1 MTQPGTSPS
10 TSTTSHTR
18 EQLLRM
24 LKRDPTSVPRA
35 EIKAAFQDGRLGDE
49 DLDIPTLAG
58 MKRISELLDDL
69 EPAPPDPTPGSAK
82 ARRRA
87 TGRRNTDAPLDT
99 SPPPRPLSEVD
110 HALAVMAARV
120 ESLERWSASAR
131 STSSRC
137 GASSTRWVPAGRCG
151 VCGWASWWPCCS
163 RWPRSW
169 SRSLADPAAARQRG
183 SRRSRATSSSHGA
196 LPLDGRAVA
205 VAGQDGE
212 VRSRASR
219 GG

>member
-1 MTQPGTSPS
+1 MTQQGTSPS
-10 TSTTSHTR
+10 TGTTVHTR

-24 LKRDPTSVPRA
+24 LKRDPASVSRA

-87 TGRRNTDAPLDT
+87 TGRRNTDAPPDM

-120 ESLERWSASAR
+120 ESLERLVREREIDIESLR
-131 STSSRC
+131 RKIDEV
-137 GASSTRWVPAGRCG
+137 GAG
-151 VCGWASWWPCCS
+151 
-163 RWPRSW
+163 
-169 SRSLADPAAARQRG
+169 
-183 SRRSRATSSSHGA
+183 GA
-196 LPLDGRAVA
+196 LRRLWMGVVVAVLLAVA
-205 VAGQDGE
+205 ALVVAFA
-212 VRSRASR
+212 R
-219 GG
+219 

>member
-1 MTQPGTSPS
+1 MGQQGTSAS
-10 TSTTSHTR
+10 TSTTTHTR

-69 EPAPPDPTPGSAK
+69 EPAPPDPAPGSAT

-87 TGRRNTDAPLDT
+87 TGRRNTDAPPEM

-120 ESLERWSASAR
+120 ESLERLVREREFDIESLR
-131 STSSRC
+131 RKLEEVGPG
-137 GASSTRWVPAGRCG
+137 GAMRRLWMGVVLAVVLALAALVIAITR
-151 VCGWASWWPCCS
+151 
-163 RWPRSW
+163 
-169 SRSLADPAAARQRG
+169 
-183 SRRSRATSSSHGA
+183 
-196 LPLDGRAVA
+196 
-205 VAGQDGE
+205 
-212 VRSRASR
+212 
-219 GG
+219 